1 MNIAICDDNKQTTEY
16 IQKVVTIYLAQTNI
30 QNEIVAFHS
39 GEDLLNSNMDW
50 DIVFLDVEMG
60 GISGI
65 GVSKELRNRNPR
77 VKIILVTAYEHYID
91 DAFDLKLCRF
101 INKPVS
107 KTRIVSCLSKAITE
121 HLYDDCV
128 IELKHNNVS
137 TFLSISDVIYIET
150 KDKKVFVHT
159 YNESYLS
166 QYSFSE
172 LFEKVKN
179 KGFVQTHK
187 SFLINC
193 RYVVDFS
200 PTYVKLICNDK
211 DFEVY
216 VSRRFAK
223 ECKQTIKSYLLF
235 RDKGEKIYD

>member
-16 IQKVVTIYLAQTNI
+16 IQKIVTIYLAQTNF
-30 QNEIVAFHS
+30 QNEIDLFYS
-39 GEDLLNSNMDW
+39 GEELLKSNMDW
-50 DIVFLDVEMG
+50 DIVFLDVEMS

-91 DAFDLKLCRF
+91 DALDLKLCRF

-107 KTRIVSCLSKAITE
+107 KTRIVSCLSKAINE

-128 IELKHNNVS
+128 IEFKHNNVS
-137 TFLSISDVIYIET
+137 TFLSISDIVYIET
-150 KDKKVFVHT
+150 KDKKVYAHT
-159 YNESYLS
+159 YNESYS
-166 QYSFSE
+166 SNYSFNE
-172 LFEKVKN
+172 LLEIVKN

-187 SFLINC
+187 SFLVNC

-200 PTYVKLICNDK
+200 STYVKLVCNDK
-211 DFEVY
+211 NFEAY

-235 RDKGEKIYD
+235 KDKGGRN

>member
-16 IQKVVTIYLAQTNI
+16 IHKIVTIYLAQTNF
-30 QNEIVAFHS
+30 QNEIVVFHS
-39 GEDLLNSNMDW
+39 GEELLSSSMDW
-50 DIVFLDVEMG
+50 DIVFLDVEMS

-91 DAFDLKLCRF
+91 DALDLKLCRF

-107 KTRIVSCLSKAITE
+107 KSRIVSCLSKAINE

-128 IELKHNNVS
+128 IEFKHNNSSAFV
-137 TFLSISDVIYIET
+137 SISDIIFIET
-150 KDKKVFVHT
+150 KDKKVYVHT
-159 YNESYLS
+159 YNESYTS
-166 QYSFSE
+166 HYSLNE
-172 LFEKVKN
+172 LLEKVKN

-187 SFLINC
+187 SFLVNC
-193 RYVVDFS
+193 RYVTDFS
-200 PTYVKLICNDK
+200 PTYVKLVCNDK
-211 DFEVY
+211 IFDVY

-235 RDKGEKIYD
+235 KDKGDNY